1 MDSPNPYLLLGV
13 DYGADAATA
22 RRSFARAA
30 RRIRRAGGDAA
41 VSIED
46 LNRALHEIQQRDDDP
61 ADAVDQFRVPA
72 NPGVFQPGRTGM
84 FAPAPR
90 PLARRTEVGESDVDV
105 VEGWLAD
112 DLWELLGAVTP
123 RLTRFDDGYPR

>member
-1 MDSPNPYLLLGV
+1 MDNHNPYLLLGV
-13 DYGADAATA
+13 DYGADAAVA

-30 RRIRRAGGDAA
+30 RRMRRAGGEAA

-46 LNRALHEIQQRDDDP
+46 LNRALHEIQQRDHDP

-72 NPGVFQPGRTGM
+72 NPRVFRPGSTGA

-90 PLARRTEVGESDVDV
+90 PLARATEVSESDVDV
-105 VEGWLAD
+105 LEEWLAD
-112 DLWELLGAVTP
+112 DLWELLGAITP
-123 RLTRFDDGYPR
+123 RLTQFDDGYTR